1 MKLFTD
7 FKIRRIVALVAFSLE
22 TLLLLLFFFF
32 GVRDGNA
39 FTLFAADSEIVATGT
54 KIIHILVLLVTA
66 VNIILSIRGL
76 ALEIY
81 KKRSLGNEISCAVL
95 NLMLM
100 IVAAA
105 NKIYN
110 LVFPILVFII
120 ALALLAY
127 NLYFYY
133 KNKGQETTAKLTPK
147 KEELRASYITF
158 AVLAAS
164 LIASFLVFVIPV
176 CYYNKQP
183 YFKLFDAFGEDA
195 TLANVFSFMGFF
207 VLFLALIVYISHVIS
222 YFKNDS
228 QKLFKKSRKALYFSF
243 AFTVAFYIFAVVIQ
257 HVFMKNVKNN
267 LVMEGEIFDDEALST
282 YSTAFV
288 PIIVNALVVIANAVF
303 VARYIENKEKKKDPK
318 FLNRTVALGFT
329 LAFIGLLIAAILSNI
344 IVIRFESDLELT
356 TVRING
362 FSMLKN
368 FHDINKAEY
377 QAFAL
382 IIYFLLV
389 GIVIM
394 VTTSISLY
402 IRRSK
407 FFYKASLISIIA
419 SFTAIVCV
427 AMFGKYYQIAERIN
441 NATLMEILDYYGAD
455 INFEFTTKVT
465 SQTIYFAGAALVLM
479 VALIFARPFSKQI
492 KDEGIDV
499 NINSVDDYGA
509 LAPAGGSGSPLGR
522 EDVSDAR
529 SRDFDAC
536 PAFSEIDG
544 EEEEILLDVEQ
555 RRQQAFKSPSLPTIV
570 RFIVEYAKESRLH
583 LSYKESEIAQFIAG
597 LGSSKLSILQG
608 MSGTGKTSLPK
619 IFSEAIFGDAYI
631 VEVESSWKDKNE
643 LIGYYNEFSGKF
655 TPKKFAQSLYRA
667 KFSPDVITFIVL
679 DEMNLSRIEYYFSD
693 FLSLMENE
701 EDKREFKLLNVQLK
715 NIKHGQNLSYKQLIK
730 GHTLK
735 VPTNVWFIGT
745 ANRDESTF
753 EISDK
758 VYDRAMT
765 MNFSARADKIKAFN
779 EPIDKRF
786 LDYNVFKQLM
796 DEATKSF
803 YFDAS
808 TSPTIKEVEA
818 LLRPYNISFGNR
830 VEKQIETF
838 VSIYCSC
845 FTEPRKMVDEAIEK
859 ILLSKVVAKLEF
871 KSVENKEELAHAF
884 EKLGL
889 MECASFVI
897 NKLNEDF

>member
-7 FKIRRIVALVAFSLE
+7 FKIRRIAAIALFSLE
-22 TLLLLLFFFF
+22 AIFLTLFFFLGVAKGNTFAIF
-32 GVRDGNA
+32 GANELEVELGTKVIHALVLTITAIELILTIRG
-39 FTLFAADSEIVATGT
+39 VAT
-54 KIIHILVLLVTA
+54 
-66 VNIILSIRGL
+66 
-76 ALEIY
+76 EIY
-81 KKRSLGNEISCAVL
+81 KKRSLGNEISNAVIGL
-95 NLMLM
+95 FLL
-100 IVAAA
+100 IIASV

-110 LVFPILVFII
+110 LVFPILAFII
-120 ALALLAY
+120 ALVILAY
-127 NLYFYY
+127 QVYFFF
-133 KNKGQETTAKLTPK
+133 KNKDQEPVKKVPAK
-147 KEELRASYITF
+147 KEDFRASIITLV
-158 AVLAAS
+158 VLAAS
-164 LIASFLVFVIPV
+164 LFASFLIFLIPV
-176 CYYNKQP
+176 CSFNDKP
-183 YFKLFDAFGEDA
+183 YFTLFDALKENA
-195 TLANVFSFMGFF
+195 SITNLISFVAFF
-207 VLFLALIVYISHVIS
+207 VIFLMEVVYFSHIVAY
-222 YFKNDS
+222 YKNDA
-228 QKLFKKSRKALYFSF
+228 QKFYKKARKALYVSF
-243 AFTVAFYIFAVVIQ
+243 ALTVAFYVFAIIIQ
-257 HVFMKNVKNN
+257 YFFAKEVKKE
-267 LVMEGEIFDDEALST
+267 LVMEGELFDDEPLST
-282 YSTAFV
+282 YSTAYV
-288 PIIVNALVVIANAVF
+288 PIIINALIVIINAIF
-303 VARYIENKEKKKDPK
+303 VSKYIENKEKKKDPK
-318 FLNRTVALGFT
+318 FLNRTVALAFT
-329 LAFIGLLIAAILSNI
+329 LAMIGLLIGALFSNI
-344 IVIRFESDLELT
+344 IVIRFESDFELT
-356 TVRING
+356 IVKING

-368 FHDINKAEY
+368 YHDIHKPEY

-382 IIYFLLV
+382 LVYFLLV
-389 GIVIM
+389 SVVIM
-394 VTTSISLY
+394 VATNISLY

-407 FFYKASLISIIA
+407 FFYKVALISVIS
-419 SFTAIVCV
+419 SFMSIVCI
-427 AMFGKYYQIAERIN
+427 ALFGKYYEIAERIN
-441 NATLMEILDYYGAD
+441 NATLMELLDYYGAD
-455 INFEFTTKVT
+455 FSFEYTSKTT
-465 SQTIYFAGAALVLM
+465 SQTIYFAAGALVLL
-479 VALIFARPFSKQI
+479 VALIFVRPFSQHL

-499 NINSVDDYGA
+499 NINDSYGA
-509 LAPAGGSGSPLGR
+509 LAPAGSGSPLGR

-536 PAFSEIDG
+536 PAFSEIDA
-544 EEEEILLDVEQ
+544 EEEEILQDVEQ
-555 RRQQAFKSPSLPTIV
+555 RRQESFKNASLPTIV

-619 IFSEAIFGDAYI
+619 IFAEAIFGDAYI

-655 TPKKFAQSLYRA
+655 TPKKFAQALYRS

-701 EDKREFKLLNVQLK
+701 EDKRDFKLLNVQLK
-715 NIKHGQNLSYKQLIK
+715 NIKQGQNISYKQLIK

-779 EPIDKRF
+779 EPIEKRF
-786 LDYNVFKQLM
+786 LDYNVFKGLI
-796 DEATKSF
+796 DDAVKSF

-838 VSIYCSC
+838 VSVYCSC

-889 MECASFVI
+889 MECASFII
-897 NKLNEDF
+897 NKINEDF

>member
-7 FKIRRIVALVAFSLE
+7 FKIRRIVTIALLSLE
-22 TLLLLLFFFF
+22 AIFLVLFFFT
-32 GVRDGNA
+32 GMKEGNTFA
-39 FTLFAADSEIVATGT
+39 FFAADELEVEVGP
-54 KIIHILVLLVTA
+54 KIIHALVLGMTAINFLVAISGVAT
-66 VNIILSIRGL
+66 
-76 ALEIY
+76 EIY
-81 KKRSLGNEISCAVL
+81 KKRSLTAAISSSVIGL
-95 NLMLM
+95 LLI

-110 LVFPILVFII
+110 LVFPILAFI
-120 ALALLAY
+120 LALIILAY
-127 NLYFYY
+127 LVYFFH
-133 KNKGQETTAKLTPK
+133 KNKNPEVVAKLPTK
-147 KEELRASYITF
+147 KEELRASIITLV
-158 AVLAAS
+158 VLAVS
-164 LIASFLVFVIPV
+164 LFTSFLIFILPV
-176 CYYNKQP
+176 CYFNKTP
-183 YFKLFDAFGEDA
+183 YFTLFDALKDDA
-195 TLANVFSFMGFF
+195 RLVNLISFVAFFIIFIFEIIYFSNV
-207 VLFLALIVYISHVIS
+207 IT
-222 YFKNDS
+222 YFKNDA
-228 QKLFKKSRKALYFSF
+228 QKFYKKARKALYVSF
-243 AFTVAFYIFAVVIQ
+243 ALTVIFYIFAIIVQ
-257 HVFMKNVKNN
+257 FAFAKSAKEE
-267 LVMEGEIFDDEALST
+267 LVMEGLIFDDEPLST
-282 YSTAFV
+282 YSSAYI
-288 PIIVNALVVIANAVF
+288 PIIINAIVVIANAIF
-303 VARYIENKEKKKDPK
+303 VSKFIERKEKQKDPK
-318 FLNRTVALGFT
+318 FLNRTIALGFT
-329 LAFIGLLIAAILSNI
+329 LAFIGLLIAALLSNI
-344 IVIRFESDLELT
+344 IVINFETDFELT
-356 TVRING
+356 VVRING

-368 FHDINKAEY
+368 FHDIHKAEY

-382 IIYFLLV
+382 LIYFLLV
-389 GIVIM
+389 AIVIM
-394 VTTSISLY
+394 VSTTVSLY

-407 FFYKASLISIIA
+407 FFYKVSFISIIA
-419 SFTAIVCV
+419 SFIAIVSV
-427 AMFGKYYQIAERIN
+427 ALFGKYYQIAERIN
-441 NATLMEILDYYGAD
+441 NSTLMEILDYYGAD
-455 INFEFTTKVT
+455 LSFEYTTKIS
-465 SQTIYFAGAALVLM
+465 SQTIYFAAAGLVLLI
-479 VALIFARPFSKQI
+479 ALIFVRPFSKYL

-499 NINSVDDYGA
+499 NINDEFGA
-509 LAPAGGSGSPLGR
+509 LAPAGGGSPLGR

-536 PAFSEIDG
+536 PAFSEIDA
-544 EEEEILLDVEQ
+544 EEDEILLNVEQ
-555 RRQQAFKSPSLPTIV
+555 RKQESFKNASLPTIV

-619 IFSEAIFGDAYI
+619 IFAEAIFGDAYI

-655 TPKKFAQSLYRA
+655 TPKKFAQALYRS

-679 DEMNLSRIEYYFSD
+679 DEMNLARIEYYFSD

-715 NIKHGQNLSYKQLIK
+715 NIKGGQNLSYKQLIK

-786 LDYNVFKQLM
+786 LDYNVFKQLI
-796 DEATKSF
+796 DEAVKSF
-803 YFDAS
+803 AFDAS

-838 VSIYCSC
+838 VSVYCSC

-889 MECASFVI
+889 MECASFII
-897 NKLNEDF
+897 NKINEDF

>member
-7 FKIRRIVALVAFSLE
+7 FKIRRIAAIALLSLE
-22 TLLLLLFFFF
+22 AIFLTLFFFL
-32 GVRDGNA
+32 GVKGGNA
-39 FTLFAADSEIVATGT
+39 FAIFGANELEVATGT
-54 KIIHILVLLVTA
+54 KIIHGLVLGITVINLLLV
-66 VNIILSIRGL
+66 VRGL
-76 ALEIY
+76 ATEIY
-81 KKRSLGNEISCAVL
+81 KKRSLGNEISNAVVSL
-95 NLMLM
+95 LLM
-100 IVAAA
+100 ILAAN

-110 LVFPILVFII
+110 LVFVIFALII
-120 ALALLAY
+120 AIALLAY
-127 NLYFYY
+127 QLYFFYR
-133 KNKGQETTAKLTPK
+133 NKDAEPVTKMPLK
-147 KEELRASYITF
+147 KEELRASIITLV
-158 AVLAAS
+158 VLTLS
-164 LIASFLVFVIPV
+164 LFASFLIFLIPV
-176 CYYNKQP
+176 CYYANKP
-183 YFKLFDAFGEDA
+183 YFTLFEALKENA
-195 TLANVFSFMGFF
+195 SLTNLISFVGFF
-207 VLFLALIVYISHVIS
+207 VIFVAEIVYFSHIIA
-222 YFKNDS
+222 YYKNDA
-228 QKLFKKSRKALYFSF
+228 QKFYKKARKGLYASF
-243 AFTVAFYIFAVVIQ
+243 ALTVAFYVFAIVIQ
-257 HVFMKNVKNN
+257 YVFTKEVKTE
-267 LVMEGEIFDDEALST
+267 LVDEGIIFDDEPLST
-282 YSTAFV
+282 FSTAYI
-288 PIIVNALVVIANAVF
+288 PIIINAIVVVINAIF
-303 VARYIENKEKKKDPK
+303 VSKFIGNKEKKKDPK
-318 FLNRTVALGFT
+318 FLNRTVALAFT
-329 LAFIGLLIAAILSNI
+329 LAFIGLLVGALFSNI
-344 IVIRFESDLELT
+344 IVINFETDFELT
-356 TVRING
+356 VVKING
-362 FSMLKN
+362 FTMLKN
-368 FHDINKAEY
+368 FHDIHKAEY

-382 IIYFLLV
+382 LVYFLLV
-389 GIVIM
+389 AIVIM
-394 VTTSISLY
+394 ATTTISLY

-407 FFYKASLISIIA
+407 FFYKTSFICVIA
-419 SFTAIVCV
+419 SFLSIVCI
-427 AMFGKYYQIAERIN
+427 ALFGKYYQIAERIN

-455 INFEFTTKVT
+455 ITFEYTTKVT
-465 SQTIYFAGAALVLM
+465 SQTIYFAAGALVLL
-479 VALIFARPFSKQI
+479 VALIFARPFSKYL

-499 NINSVDDYGA
+499 NINSDEFGA
-509 LAPAGGSGSPLGR
+509 LAPAGGGAPLGR

-536 PAFSEIDG
+536 PAFSEIDS

-555 RRQQAFKSPSLPTIV
+555 RRQAAFKNASLPTIV

-619 IFSEAIFGDAYI
+619 IFAEAIFGNAYI

-643 LIGYYNEFSGKF
+643 LVGYYNEFSGKF
-655 TPKKFAQSLYRA
+655 TPKKFAQALYRS
-667 KFSPDVITFIVL
+667 KFTPDVITFIVL

-786 LDYNVFKQLM
+786 LDYNVFKKLI
-796 DEATKSF
+796 DDAVKSF

-838 VSIYCSC
+838 VSVYCSC

-889 MECASFVI
+889 MECASFII
-897 NKLNEDF
+897 NKINEDF